1 MFSKL
6 FTVEPMDVD
15 EYPQFEVPME
25 IDEVDL
31 TEPMEIDNPLG
42 EPMEVDGQMWMSEHD
57 LAVLGAQWN
66 EWTRELMAYRAMW
79 F

>member
-15 EYPQFEVPME
+15 EYPMEVPME

-31 TEPMEIDNPLG
+31 SEPMEIDNPLG
-42 EPMEVDGQMWMSEHD
+42 EPMEIDGQMWMSEHD
-57 LAVLGAQWN
+57 LAVLGARWN